1 MNKRKI
7 ITLLITLTMVVAT
20 CSTAILADYED
31 EGKTCTTDSGITVTL
46 PSEFN
51 PLWTGMP
58 EDDPYLQE
66 LMEYGFEMSYVY
78 DNYKYIGMSLQGG
91 DGNEKPDYAE
101 EGEWFY
107 VTIFET
113 DAPSDPT
120 ASDINGSFTD
130 NIKQMYIDCIG
141 TTEQFGSGMTEV
153 NGIPLYEIFYE
164 TFGTGKNL
172 ETGLYDSY
180 AHLRL
185 YQYSFVSGSTLYQI
199 NIALMGMPSDD
210 GEVLPFSD
218 KACEHL
224 DYLSA
229 SIIGSLKLS
238 DELSSQMVTIDAE
251 PFLMET
257 GDYAPITDDNK
268 YYSTE
273 NGISVALP
281 SELWPVWLK
290 GMDIEVPDSDNTEEA
305 KDELTELYAYTGLM
319 LQANSNNPT
328 DRENYSVMIF
338 EAYAPSKMTDTA
350 LNTGFGDNIH
360 ALYPI
365 SFEQMDQFGYGTV
378 DVNGIPLYKIFF
390 QTTGESTLRVYQ
402 YNLITDDGMM
412 YQIDIML
419 GFDDTEPLSNDD
431 PDCEHLDQL
440 AAGVINSIML
450 SDELSAKVVDPGTEA
465 FKMATGDYDAAA
477 DVENVVAVTETTV
490 TETKTEPVT
499 TADTE
504 PSAAKADPN
513 PSLYKTFTSFEFP
526 TYIILIALI
535 LLLLLGARVSKRHE
549 WQEEPLGLEASKAI
563 QGFAAVAIIIHHLA
577 QELVEDAGSLAF
589 FSELGV
595 LFVGVFFFFSGY
607 GLYTSLKTKTNYLKG
622 FLKKRLVTV
631 LVPFYTCILTF
642 VVAACI
648 CGKKFEPMQLLS
660 VLSGWSLINAHMW
673 YIVEIVVLYIAFFI
687 LYSIIGNRTEATV
700 EIGVFVVAMMVGSL
714 LLGHGDDFSC
724 SYWFQGEWWYNSS
737 FLFVLGIFVS
747 RHAEG
752 LRRIA
757 RKAYII
763 LVPVFGILT
772 VLLGLQTRYALTTWS
787 YWSEVPGVDPAYG
800 DKFRCLAVQLPW
812 IIVFVCFLLL
822 VMMKVKFGNPV
833 LKFLGTISLE
843 LYLIHNL
850 FLTGLR
856 DGTMMKASSSSMYIV
871 LTILL
876 AVALATV
883 LSGFD
888 KYVISLINGKKK
900 SDSGSEEPA
909 LKSGRTQ
916 IHSIDVMRIVMAF
929 SVVTIHWPFNG
940 KAGDVFITYGKTAAP
955 FFLVIAGYFL
965 FREDN
970 KEMMKRLLKQ
980 TKRMAIFYVASNV
993 FYGALSALYEI
1004 VVNGSIKGMAQYFTA
1019 KSITDFLLYNL
1030 SPFSEHLW
1038 FLGSLLYALLI
1049 MLLLNKLKVLKY
1061 AMFAAPALV
1070 AAYVILMHMGVGE
1083 PYQLR
1088 NALFVGLGYTMMG
1101 MLIRRFEKKI
1111 LDHKFSALVLW
1122 ILFVI
1127 CCITAIFELNGYKQG
1142 IAVPFVSCEILL
1154 YVIVLLCLKYPD
1166 FGKGTYA
1173 EWLGHECSLTVY
1185 IMHIAVMLLFLMTN
1199 NESFFGKY
1207 GAVVI
1212 FAVTTVIAVL
1222 YKNIKN
1228 AVKATKD

>member
-1 MNKRKI
+1 
-7 ITLLITLTMVVAT
+7 MVVAT
-20 CSTAILADYED
+20 GGAAVMADSED

-66 LMEYGFEMSYVY
+66 LQEYGFEMSYVY
-78 DNYKYIGMSLQGG
+78 DNYKNIGMSLQGG

-113 DAPSDPT
+113 DAPTDPA

-130 NIKQMYIDCIG
+130 NIKQMYIDCFG

-164 TFGTGKNL
+164 TAGTGENP
-172 ETGLYDSY
+172 DSS
-180 AHLRL
+180 ARLRL
-185 YQYSFVSGSTLYQI
+185 YQYSFVSDSTLYQI
-199 NIALMGMPSDD
+199 NITLLSRPSDD
-210 GEVLPFSD
+210 GEVVPFSD

-229 SIIGSLKLS
+229 SIIGSLQLS

-268 YYSTE
+268 YFSTE
-273 NGISVALP
+273 NGISIALP

-290 GMDIEVPDSDNTEEA
+290 GMDIEVPDSDNSDEA

-319 LQANSNNPT
+319 LQANSNNSA
-328 DRENYSVMIF
+328 DSERYSVMVF

-350 LNTGFGDNIH
+350 LNTGFGDNIQ
-360 ALYPI
+360 ALFPI

-402 YNLITDDGMM
+402 YNLIPDDGMM
-412 YQIDIML
+412 YQINIML
-419 GFDDTEPLSNDD
+419 EYSDAEPLSDDD
-431 PDCEHLDQL
+431 PACEHLDKL
-440 AAGVINSIML
+440 AADVINSIML

-477 DVENVVAVTETTV
+477 VEDMDTGSNAASNTASDSAPASTTA
-490 TETKTEPVT
+490 ETEPANSPVK
-499 TADTE
+499 
-504 PSAAKADPN
+504 SF
-513 PSLYKTFTSFEFP
+513 YKTFTSFEFP

-535 LLLLLGARVSKRHE
+535 LLLLLGAKVSKIRE
-549 WQEEPLGLEASKAI
+549 WQEEPLGLESSKAV

-607 GLYTSLKTKTNYLKG
+607 GLYTSLKTKENYLKG
-622 FLKKRLVTV
+622 FLKKRLSTV
-631 LVPFYTCILTF
+631 LVPFYTCIVTF
-642 VVAACI
+642 VIAACI
-648 CGKKFEPMQLLS
+648 CGKKFTFLQLLG
-660 VLSGWSLINAHMW
+660 VLSGWSLINMHMW
-673 YIVEIVVLYIAFFI
+673 YIVEIVILYLAFFI
-687 LYSIIGNRTEATV
+687 LYRLISSRFEATI
-700 EIGVFVVAMMVGSL
+700 EIGVFVIGMIVGSL
-714 LLGHGDDFSC
+714 LLCHGDDFSC
-724 SYWFQGEWWYNSS
+724 SYWFQGEWWYNST
-737 FLFVLGIFVS
+737 FLFFLGIVVS
-747 RHAEG
+747 RHAET

-757 RKAYII
+757 RKGYVI
-763 LVPVFGILT
+763 LLPVTAILT

-800 DKFRCLAVQLPW
+800 DKVRCLLIQLPW

-856 DGTMMKASSSSMYIV
+856 DGTMMKVTSNSMYIV

-888 KYVISLINGKKK
+888 KYVISLINGRKNKA
-900 SDSGSEEPA
+900 DAAEEPA
-909 LKSGRTQ
+909 LKSGRKQ

-929 SVVTIHWPFNG
+929 SVVTIHWPFEG

-980 TKRMAIFYVASNV
+980 TKRMLIFYLASNV
-993 FYGALSALYEI
+993 FYGAVYAVYEW
-1004 VVNGSIKGMAQYFTA
+1004 VSTGNLNGMKKYFTV
-1019 KSITDFLLYNL
+1019 KSITDFLLYNF

-1070 AAYVILMHMGVGE
+1070 AAYCILMHMGAGE

-1101 MLIRRFEKKI
+1101 MLIRRYEKKI
-1111 LDHKFSALVLW
+1111 LGHTYSALVLW
-1122 ILFVI
+1122 TLFAI
-1127 CCITAIFELNGYKQG
+1127 CCVTAIFELNGYEQG
-1142 IAVPFVSCEILL
+1142 IAVPFASCEILL

-1166 FGKGTYA
+1166 FGKGTFA
-1173 EWLGHECSLTVY
+1173 EKLGHECSLTIY
-1185 IMHIAVMLLFLMTN
+1185 IMHMFTLMLFVMTDN
-1199 NESFFGKY
+1199 DKFFGKY
-1207 GAVVI
+1207 GAVFI
-1212 FAVTTVIAVL
+1212 FAVTAVGAYL

-1228 AVKATKD
+1228 AVISTKK

>member
-7 ITLLITLTMVVAT
+7 ITLLITLTMVVGT
-20 CSTAILADYED
+20 CSTAVMADSED

-66 LMEYGFEMSYVY
+66 LMEYGFEMSYIY
-78 DNYKYIGMSLQGG
+78 DNYNSIGMSLQGG

-113 DAPSDPT
+113 DAPTDPA

-130 NIKQMYIDCIG
+130 NIKQMYIDCFG

-164 TFGTGKNL
+164 TKGTGENP
-172 ETGLYDSY
+172 DSS
-180 AHLRL
+180 ARLRL
-185 YQYSFVSGSTLYQI
+185 YQYSFVSDSTLYQI
-199 NIALMGMPSDD
+199 NITLLGRPSDD
-210 GEVLPFSD
+210 GEVVPFSD

-229 SIIGSLKLS
+229 SIIGSLQLS

-268 YYSTE
+268 YFSTE
-273 NGISVALP
+273 NGISIALP

-290 GMDIEVPDSDNTEEA
+290 GMDIDVPDSDSSDEA

-319 LQANSNNPT
+319 LQANSNNSA
-328 DRENYSVMIF
+328 DSERYSVMVF

-350 LNTGFGDNIH
+350 LNTGFGDNIQ
-360 ALYPI
+360 ALFPI

-412 YQIDIML
+412 YQINIML
-419 GFDDTEPLSNDD
+419 EYSDAEPLSDDD
-431 PDCEHLDQL
+431 PACEHLDKL
-440 AAGVINSIML
+440 AAGVINSIIL

-477 DVENVVAVTETTV
+477 VEDMDTGSNPASDTASDTT
-490 TETKTEPVT
+490 PAST
-499 TADTE
+499 TAETE
-504 PSAAKADPN
+504 PSNSPVK
-513 PSLYKTFTSFEFP
+513 SFYKTFTSFEFP

-535 LLLLLGARVSKRHE
+535 LLLLLGAKVSKIRE

-595 LFVGVFFFFSGY
+595 LFVGVFFFFSGD
-607 GLYTSLKTKTNYLKG
+607 GLYTSLKTKENYLKG
-622 FLKKRLVTV
+622 FLKKRLSTV
-631 LVPFYTCILTF
+631 LVPFYTCIVTF
-642 VVAACI
+642 VIAACI
-648 CGKKFEPMQLLS
+648 CGKKFTFLQLLG
-660 VLSGWSLINAHMW
+660 VLSGWSLINMHMW
-673 YIVEIVVLYIAFFI
+673 YIVEIVILYLAFFI
-687 LYSIIGNRTEATV
+687 LYRLISSRFEATI
-700 EIGVFVVAMMVGSL
+700 EMGVFVIGMIVGSL
-714 LLGHGDDFSC
+714 LLCHGDDFSC
-724 SYWFQGEWWYNSS
+724 SYWFQGEWWYNST
-737 FLFVLGIFVS
+737 FLFFLGIVVS

-763 LVPVFGILT
+763 LVPIFGILT
-772 VLLGLQTRYALTTWS
+772 VLLGLQTKYALTTWS
-787 YWSEVPGVDPAYG
+787 YWSEIPGVDPAYG

-856 DGTMMKASSSSMYIV
+856 DGTMMKVTSNSMYIV

-888 KYVISLINGKKK
+888 KYVNSLINGKKR

-1049 MLLLNKLKVLKY
+1049 MLLLNKFKILKY

-1070 AAYVILMHMGVGE
+1070 AAYVILMHMGVGQ

-1088 NALFVGLGYTMMG
+1088 NAIIVGLGYTMMG

>member
-7 ITLLITLTMVVAT
+7 ITLLITLTMVVGT
-20 CSTAILADYED
+20 CSTAVMADSED

-46 PSEFN
+46 PSEFH

-66 LMEYGFEMSYVY
+66 LQEYGYEISYIY
-78 DNYKYIGMSLQGG
+78 DNYNNIGMSLQAG
-91 DGNEKPDYAE
+91 DGNEEPDYCE
-101 EGEWFY
+101 ENEWFY
-107 VTIFET
+107 VTVFET
-113 DAPSDPT
+113 DAPADP
-120 ASDINGSFTD
+120 ASSDINGSFTD
-130 NIKQMYIDCIG
+130 NIKQMYSECFG
-141 TTEQFGSGMTEV
+141 TTEMYGYGTTEI

-164 TFGTGKNL
+164 TKGTGANP
-172 ETGLYDSY
+172 D
-180 AHLRL
+180 APARLRL
-185 YQYSFVSGSTLYQI
+185 YQYSFVSDSTLYQI
-199 NIALMGMPSDD
+199 NITLIGSPSD
-210 GEVLPFSD
+210 GEVVPFSD

-224 DYLSA
+224 DYLA
-229 SIIGSLKLS
+229 KYIIGSLKLS

-251 PFLMET
+251 PFTMET
-257 GDYAPITDDNK
+257 GNYGVAVDDLT
-268 YYSTE
+268 YYTNE
-273 NGISVALP
+273 NGLSLAVP
-281 SELWPVWLK
+281 SELGPVLWT
-290 GMDIEVPDSDNTEEA
+290 GMDEDDPSLTRLGA
-305 KDELTELYAYTGLM
+305 TKDDVMDMYDYVGLM
-319 LQANSNNPT
+319 FQANSHNPT
-328 DRENYSVMIF
+328 DRECYFVMIF
-338 EAYAPSKMTDTA
+338 ETEAPTKMTDTA
-350 LNTGFGDNIH
+350 LNTGFSDKIQ
-360 ALYPI
+360 AMFPD
-365 SFEQMDQFGYGTV
+365 SFEQTEQFGYGTV
-378 DVNGIPLYKIFF
+378 EVNGIPFYKIFF
-390 QTTGESTLRVYQ
+390 QTSGDLTIRFYQ
-402 YNLITDDGMM
+402 YSLITDDGMM

-431 PDCEHLDQL
+431 PDCEHLDYL
-440 AAGVINSIML
+440 AAGIINSITL
-450 SDELSAKVVDPGTEA
+450 SDELSTKVVDPGTDA

-526 TYIILIALI
+526 TYIILIALA

-577 QELVEDAGSLAF
+577 QELVEDAGPLAF

-700 EIGVFVVAMMVGSL
+700 EMGVFVVAMIVGSL

-772 VLLGLQTRYALTTWS
+772 VLLGLQTKYALTTWS
-787 YWSEVPGVDPAYG
+787 YWSEIPGVDPAYG

-856 DGTMMKASSSSMYIV
+856 DGTMMKVTSNSMYIV

-888 KYVISLINGKKK
+888 KYVISLINGKKSSK
-900 SDSGSEEPA
+900 SDVAEEPA

-1049 MLLLNKLKVLKY
+1049 MLLLNKLKILKY

-1070 AAYVILMHMGVGE
+1070 AAYVILMHMGVGQ

-1088 NALFVGLGYTMMG
+1088 NAILVGLGYTMMG

-1127 CCITAIFELNGYKQG
+1127 CCITAIFELNGYRQG

-1185 IMHIAVMLLFLMTN
+1185 IMHMAVMLLFLMTN

>member
-7 ITLLITLTMVVAT
+7 ITLLITLTMVVGT
-20 CSTAILADYED
+20 CSTAVMADSED
-31 EGKTCTTDSGITVTL
+31 EGKTCTTESGITVTL

-66 LMEYGFEMSYVY
+66 LQEYGFEMSYVY

-113 DAPSDPT
+113 DAPTDPA

-130 NIKQMYIDCIG
+130 NIKQMYIDCFG

-164 TFGTGKNL
+164 TKGTGENP
-172 ETGLYDSY
+172 DSS
-180 AHLRL
+180 ARLRL
-185 YQYSFVSGSTLYQI
+185 YQYSFVSDSTLYQI
-199 NIALMGMPSDD
+199 NITLLSRPSED
-210 GEVLPFSD
+210 GEVVPFSD

-229 SIIGSLKLS
+229 SIIGSLQLS

-268 YYSTE
+268 YFSTE
-273 NGISVALP
+273 NGISIALP

-290 GMDIEVPDSDNTEEA
+290 GMDIDVSDSDSSDEA

-319 LQANSNNPT
+319 LQANSNNSA
-328 DRENYSVMIF
+328 DSERYSVMVF

-350 LNTGFGDNIH
+350 LNTGFGDNIQ
-360 ALYPI
+360 ALFPI

-412 YQIDIML
+412 YQINIML
-419 GFDDTEPLSNDD
+419 EYSDAEPLSDDD
-431 PDCEHLDQL
+431 PACEHLDKL

-477 DVENVVAVTETTV
+477 VEDMDTGSNPASDTASDTT
-490 TETKTEPVT
+490 PAST
-499 TADTE
+499 TAETE
-504 PSAAKADPN
+504 PSNSPVK
-513 PSLYKTFTSFEFP
+513 SFYKTFTSFEFP

-535 LLLLLGARVSKRHE
+535 LLLLLGAKVSKIRE

-687 LYSIIGNRTEATV
+687 LYSIIGNRTEATL
-700 EIGVFVVAMMVGSL
+700 EMGVFVVAMIVGSL

-724 SYWFQGEWWYNSS
+724 SYWFQGAWWYNSS

-772 VLLGLQTRYALTTWS
+772 VLLGLQTKYALTTWS
-787 YWSEVPGVDPAYG
+787 YWSEIPGVDPAYG

-856 DGTMMKASSSSMYIV
+856 DGTMMKVTSNSMYIV

-888 KYVISLINGKKK
+888 KYVISLINGKKR

-980 TKRMAIFYVASNV
+980 TKRIAIFYLAANV
-993 FYGALSALYEI
+993 FYGAVIVAYEWFSTG
-1004 VVNGSIKGMAQYFTA
+1004 NLKGMSQYFTA

-1049 MLLLNKLKVLKY
+1049 MMLLNKFKILKY

-1070 AAYVILMHMGVGE
+1070 AAYVILMHMGVGQ

-1088 NALFVGLGYTMMG
+1088 NAILVGLGYTMMG
-1101 MLIRRFEKKI
+1101 MLIRRVEKKI

-1122 ILFVI
+1122 IMFVI

-1166 FGKGTYA
+1166 FGKGTFA
-1173 EWLGHECSLTVY
+1173 EKLGHECSLTIY
-1185 IMHIAVMLLFLMTN
+1185 IMHMFTLLLFVMTN

-1207 GAVVI
+1207 GAVFI
-1212 FAVTTVIAVL
+1212 FAVTAVGAYL

-1228 AVKATKD
+1228 AVISTRE

>member
-7 ITLLITLTMVVAT
+7 ITLLITLTMVVGT
-20 CSTAILADYED
+20 CSTAVMADSED

-66 LMEYGFEMSYVY
+66 LMEYGFEMSYIY
-78 DNYKYIGMSLQGG
+78 DNYNSIGMSLQGG

-113 DAPSDPT
+113 DAPTDPA

-130 NIKQMYIDCIG
+130 NIKQMYIDCFG

-164 TFGTGKNL
+164 TKGTGENP
-172 ETGLYDSY
+172 DSS
-180 AHLRL
+180 ARLRL
-185 YQYSFVSGSTLYQI
+185 YQYSFVSDSTLYQI
-199 NIALMGMPSDD
+199 NITLLGRPSDD
-210 GEVLPFSD
+210 GEVVPFSD

-229 SIIGSLKLS
+229 SIIGSLQLS

-268 YYSTE
+268 YFSTE
-273 NGISVALP
+273 NGISIALP

-290 GMDIEVPDSDNTEEA
+290 GMDIDVPDSDSSDEA

-319 LQANSNNPT
+319 LQANSNNSA
-328 DRENYSVMIF
+328 DSERYSVMVF

-350 LNTGFGDNIH
+350 LNTGFGDNIQ
-360 ALYPI
+360 ALFPI

-412 YQIDIML
+412 YQINIML
-419 GFDDTEPLSNDD
+419 EYSDAEPLSDDD
-431 PDCEHLDQL
+431 PACEHLDKL
-440 AAGVINSIML
+440 AAGVINSIIL

-477 DVENVVAVTETTV
+477 VEDMDTGSNPASDTASDTT
-490 TETKTEPVT
+490 PAST
-499 TADTE
+499 TAETE
-504 PSAAKADPN
+504 PSNSPVK
-513 PSLYKTFTSFEFP
+513 SFYKTFTSFEFP

-549 WQEEPLGLEASKAI
+549 WQEEPLSLEASKAI

-700 EIGVFVVAMMVGSL
+700 EMGVFVVAMMVGSL

-772 VLLGLQTRYALTTWS
+772 VLLGLQTKYALTTWS
-787 YWSEVPGVDPAYG
+787 YWSEIPGVDPAYG

-856 DGTMMKASSSSMYIV
+856 DGTMMKVTSNSMYIV

-888 KYVISLINGKKK
+888 KYVISLINGKKR

-916 IHSIDVMRIVMAF
+916 IHSIDVMRIVMTF

-1049 MLLLNKLKVLKY
+1049 ILLLNKLKILKY

-1070 AAYVILMHMGVGE
+1070 AAYVILMHMGVGQ

-1088 NALFVGLGYTMMG
+1088 NAILVGLGYTMMG